1 MYYDDHFDP
10 SNENEYTN
18 DTKMKN
24 NKIMDEFKAMDKN
37 YYTLKKYVSDKKGPV
52 KIEMYGSYDI
62 GSTIRNAIT
71 GVRYKDM
78 IVGSSAEDQF
88 FKVKM
93 FNGNKGVT
101 LFYDSPEDYERH
113 QFSILDERT
122 KQKWHE
128 KQK

>member
-1 MYYDDHFDP
+1 MYYDDQFDP
-10 SNENEYTN
+10 SKENEYSN
-18 DTKMKN
+18 DNRNKG

-37 YYTLKKYVSDKKGPV
+37 YFSFKKYVSDKKGSV
-52 KIEMYGSYDI
+52 KIELYGSYDI

-113 QFSILDERT
+113 QYQLLDERI

-128 KQK
+128 KQR